1 MKEDGFFYLVF
12 DFLRKINDKNYEIGF
27 VSSM

>member
-1 MKEDGFFYLVF
+1 MKDDGSFDLVF
-12 DFLRKINDKNYEIGF
+12 YFLRKINDKNYEIGF